1 MIGKISWRIVIILAS
16 AVMIAFFT
24 YSYLN
29 SLQDTTSVYVYAEDI
44 PVRGEITADHIEE
57 VEVQLQA
64 AEALA
69 GGSITSPE
77 QVAGAIAL
85 REIDQGTI
93 VRLDEREMVF
103 PEDRQMYLQGSGGL
117 DLSAFVP
124 MDLRL
129 ITVALPPE
137 AVVDNSLKPNDWV
150 DVIYTWSDPADNSIV
165 HTETILQQIE
175 VFNVERLN
183 LNSDMGKEG
192 ISQHV
197 TLLVTPQQAVDLTH
211 AKRNGTIDLTLNP
224 WNGEQEETN
233 RVNNN
238 R

>member
-16 AVMIAFFT
+16 AAMIAFFT

-29 SLQDTTSVYVYAEDI
+29 SLQDTTTVYVYAEDI

-57 VEVQLQA
+57 VEVQMQA

-69 GGSITSPE
+69 TGSISSPDE
-77 QVAGAIAL
+77 VTGAIAL
-85 REIDQGTI
+85 HEIDQGTI
-93 VRLDEREMVF
+93 VRLDERAMVF
-103 PEDRQMYLQGSGGL
+103 PEERQMYLQASGGL

-124 MDLRL
+124 MDMRL
-129 ITVALPPE
+129 VTVALPPE

-150 DVIYTWSDPADNSIV
+150 DIIYTWTDPVDTSIV

-175 VFNVERLN
+175 VFNVERLSIE
-183 LNSDMGKEG
+183 SDMGKEG

-197 TLLVTPQQAVDLTH
+197 TLLVNPQQAVELTH
-211 AKRNGTIDLTLNP
+211 AKRYGTIDLTLNP

>member
-1 MIGKISWRIVIILAS
+1 MIGKISWRVVIILAS
-16 AVMIAFFT
+16 AAMIAFFT

-29 SLQDTTSVYVYAEDI
+29 SLQDTATVYVYSQDI
-44 PVRGEITADHIEE
+44 PVRGEITEDHIEE
-57 VEVQLQA
+57 VEVQMQA

-69 GGSITSPE
+69 GGNISSPA

-85 REIDQGTI
+85 REIDAGTI
-93 VRLDEREMVF
+93 VRLDERDMVF
-103 PEDRQMYLQGSGGL
+103 PEERQMYLQASGGL

-124 MDLRL
+124 MDMRL
-129 ITVALPPE
+129 VTVALPPE

-150 DVIYTWSDPADNSIV
+150 DVIYTWNDPAETSMV

-175 VFNVERLN
+175 VFKVERLS
-183 LNSDMGKEG
+183 LDSDMGKEG

-197 TLLVTPQQAVDLTH
+197 TLLVTPQQAVELTH
-211 AKRNGTIDLTLNP
+211 AKRNGNIDLTLNP